1 MRETAEHLL
10 EHLNEDK
17 GGIYNSGWKLVVYC
31 LNEDI
36 KEGVKIHFDS
46 FIEWTDFV
54 AANTLFS
61 IAENN
66 LPRND

>member
-46 FIEWTDFV
+46 FIE
-54 AANTLFS
+54 
-61 IAENN
+61 
-66 LPRND
+66 